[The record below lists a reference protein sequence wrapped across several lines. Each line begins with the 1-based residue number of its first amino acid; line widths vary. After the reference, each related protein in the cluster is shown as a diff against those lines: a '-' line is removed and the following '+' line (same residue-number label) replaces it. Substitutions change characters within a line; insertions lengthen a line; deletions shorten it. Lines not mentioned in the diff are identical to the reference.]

1 MSRKISKLNSDKF
14 KCFCDR
20 MFPLFMLLMIDGN
33 YEIDELIEHVFYDF
47 GYLICLRH
55 LFLSRAATNFSPP
68 ASYARRTHAR
78 RRLTCDSNSR
88 KPGMDTTP
96 VRIR

>member
-55 LFLSRAATNFSPP
+55 LFLSRAATNLIFLLLLHTRAEPM
-68 ASYARRTHAR
+68 
-78 RRLTCDSNSR
+78 LV
-88 KPGMDTTP
+88 G
-96 VRIR
+96 V